1 MEKANAVLYGFLFY
15 GRGIFFYFCAFIR
28 SPEILFTGFYLI
40 SGDMKNC
47 VSVLALVCSAFVFH
61 PTSGQTVKPSPEE
74 YLATL
79 LNPAIPFDTTATNET
94 VTLVDSLTAWKEWKT
109 VGNFHYG
116 KDRGSLP
123 MITDLD
129 ALHPYFRDK
138 VVELI
143 KVCEAAG
150 ITLAIVESYR
160 TPAKQAQYYAMGNQ
174 YTNTAGGHSRHQYGL
189 AVDVVPIVDSV
200 AVWNN
205 SRLWRKIGHAGERL
219 GLRWGGRWRVTYDP
233 GHFEWSGGLSR
244 KDLSHGQ
251 LPNIPSTLADRYP
264 SFDNELKR
272 LQAYWKAWE
281 IEQSVYA
288 NKAGKPGAESSIG
301 VGQ

>member
-1 MEKANAVLYGFLFY
+1 
-15 GRGIFFYFCAFIR
+15 
-28 SPEILFTGFYLI
+28 
-40 SGDMKNC
+40 MKSC
-47 VSVLALVCSAFVFH
+47 VSILALICGAFVFH
-61 PTSGQTVKPSPEE
+61 PTSGQTVKSLGED

-79 LNPAIPFDTTATNET
+79 LNPSIPFDTTKIRRTT
-94 VTLVDSLTAWKEWKT
+94 PSLDTLDAWKQWKT

-123 MITDLD
+123 MITDLQ

-138 VVELI
+138 VIELI
-143 KVCEAAG
+143 KVCKAAG

-174 YTNTAGGHSRHQYGL
+174 YTSTAGGQSRHQYGL
-189 AVDVVPIVDSV
+189 AVDVVPVVDSV

-205 SRLWRKIGHAGERL
+205 TRLWKKIGLVGERL

-244 KDLSHGQ
+244 KDLSRGR
-251 LPNIPSTLADRYP
+251 LPQIPSTLADRYP
-264 SFDNELKR
+264 SLDNELKR

-281 IEQSVYA
+281 IEQSVSA
-288 NKAGKPGAESSIG
+288 NKAVKPSPESSVG

>member
-1 MEKANAVLYGFLFY
+1 M
-15 GRGIFFYFCAFIR
+15 R
-28 SPEILFTGFYLI
+28 S
-40 SGDMKNC
+40 C
-47 VSVLALVCSAFVFH
+47 VSVLALMCSALVFF
-61 PTSGQTVKPSPEE
+61 PTSGQTIQPSAEE

-79 LNPAIPFDTTATNET
+79 LHPTIPFDTTRAYKTAAR
-94 VTLVDSLTAWKEWKT
+94 VDTLSAWMEWKT

-123 MITDLD
+123 MITDLQ

-143 KVCEAAG
+143 EVCKAAG

-205 SRLWRKIGHAGERL
+205 ARLWRKIGVAGERL

-244 KDLSHGQ
+244 QDLSRGQ
-251 LPNIPSTLADRYP
+251 LPKIPSTLADRYP
-264 SFDNELKR
+264 SLDNELRR

-281 IEQSVYA
+281 IEQSVSA
-288 NKAGKPGAESSIG
+288 RKTGKSGAGSSAG
-301 VGQ
+301 MGK